1 MIKQITVAV
10 DGSQHAT
17 NAVTLASEIAQRT
30 GAKLEAVF
38 IEEPH
43 GLLDAVRRTAPPI
56 SLERARAALEKTHPG
71 LELRVLRG
79 KLEPELIMLSR
90 DVDLLA
96 LGAAGVRHERSG
108 DQSHIDVRV
117 KRIVLNAHAPTLIA
131 PANPV
136 TIQRIRLVY
145 SAPSGKAIAA
155 AADFA
160 MATRWPLVVSLLP
173 DDDAS
178 TDEGERSIHA
188 LDVLQDHGIK
198 DAPVAYARG
207 ESLLEGLRACGTPGD
222 ILVLSGEDFDSLG
235 HAVAALGLP
244 VIAVPQ

>member
-1 MIKQITVAV
+1 MSKQITVAV
-10 DGSQHAT
+10 DGSQHAMI
-17 NAVTLASEIAQRT
+17 AVGMAAQIAQRT

-38 IEEPH
+38 VEEPH
-43 GLLDAVRRTAPPI
+43 GLLDAVRRSAPPI
-56 SLERARAALEKTHPG
+56 SLEKARAALEKTHPG
-71 LELRVLRG
+71 LDLRILRG

-96 LGAAGVRHERSG
+96 LGAAGVRHERAG
-108 DQSHIDVRV
+108 DRSHIDVRV

-131 PANPV
+131 PANPLS
-136 TIQRIRLVY
+136 IERIRLAY
-145 SAPSGKAIAA
+145 SAPSGKSISAA
-155 AADFA
+155 VDFA
-160 MATRWPLVVSLLP
+160 VATGWPLEVSLLP

-188 LDVLQDHGIK
+188 LDVLRDHGIA
-198 DAPVAYARG
+198 DVPIAYARG
-207 ESLLEGLRACGTPGD
+207 ENLLEGLRACGTPGD

-235 HAVAALGLP
+235 HEVAALGLP